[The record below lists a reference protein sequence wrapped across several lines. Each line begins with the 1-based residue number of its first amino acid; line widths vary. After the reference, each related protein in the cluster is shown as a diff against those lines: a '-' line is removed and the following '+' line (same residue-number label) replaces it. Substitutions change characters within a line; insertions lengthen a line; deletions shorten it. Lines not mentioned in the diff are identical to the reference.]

1 MAAPANPLSAVL
13 ERMAAELA
21 SAGNLSLDDARRLVE
36 QLADRWRGEAARAG
50 ERAWAAL
57 DGLFAELGL
66 VTRDDFVELELR
78 VAQLEHRLRL
88 VEGDSDRS
96 AGSRGPGTA

>member
-21 SAGNLSLDDARRLVE
+21 SASNLSLDDARRLVE
-36 QLADRWRGEAARAG
+36 QLTDRWRGEAARAG
-50 ERAWAAL
+50 ERAGAAL
-57 DGLFAELGL
+57 DGLFGELGL

-88 VEGDSDRS
+88 VEGG
-96 AGSRGPGTA
+96 AGPGDGRRGPGTA